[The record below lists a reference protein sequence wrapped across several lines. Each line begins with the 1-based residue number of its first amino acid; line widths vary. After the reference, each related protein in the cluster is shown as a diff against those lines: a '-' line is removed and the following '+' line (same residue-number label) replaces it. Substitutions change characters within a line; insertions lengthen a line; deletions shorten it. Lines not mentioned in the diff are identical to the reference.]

1 MLSASSI
8 RVVSLVPTSFSNG
21 ALQLLKL
28 VAVGLMTLDHVNTH
42 LWGGGSQV
50 AFYLGRVAMPIF
62 AVVFAFNLARSGAL
76 DRLVFERLALRLIG
90 FGALACV
97 PYMALNGTW
106 PLNILFTFLIALS
119 VCLLVDRGRLRM
131 ATFCFLTGGVLVEY
145 LWFGVALVVAAWWYF
160 KQPSPLR
167 MTVLILAWASLVA
180 VNGNHWALLAIPVV
194 SILSRSSL
202 DLPRNRWAFYLYY
215 PAHLAFIGMASWN
228 WALSAGQ

>member
-1 MLSASSI
+1 MFAGSSFRVAS
-8 RVVSLVPTSFSNG
+8 LMPTYFSGG

-28 VAVGLMTLDHVNTH
+28 VAVGLMTLDHINAH
-42 LWGGGSQV
+42 LWGGGSSL
-50 AFYLGRVAMPIF
+50 AFNLGRVAMPIF
-62 AVVFAFNLARSGAL
+62 AVVFAFNLARPGAL
-76 DRLVFERLALRLIG
+76 DRLAFERLAVRLIG
-90 FGALACV
+90 FGLLACV

-119 VCLLVDRGRLRM
+119 VCLLVDRGHLRM

-180 VNGNHWALLAIPVV
+180 VNGNHWALLAIPLVGL
-194 SILSRSSL
+194 LSRVEL
-202 DLPRNRWAFYLYY
+202 DVPRGRWAFYLYY
-215 PAHLAFIGMASWN
+215 PLHLAFIGMAS
-228 WALSAGQ
+228 LHAGQ